1 MNVKSHLNFWF
12 MQLEFCTSHINNF
25 KRIRKQWWYMYY
37 SSQRKTIHSYLGH
50 FKTLV
55 IIEVR
60 VTIWNWNEW
69 DLRGFQG
76 FRVDLPIKSARYRG
90 QYSSYPIKL
99 FYTSNIPIILQS
111 ALVSNLYLISQV
123 CFWIAIYLK
132 SEQSKHVDCACT
144 YYCNCIKYTNV
155 NSGLVHGSV
164 YEFLF
169 YFSDFG
175 NKIQWKFLDQL
186 VGSLGCK

>member
-1 MNVKSHLNFWF
+1 
-12 MQLEFCTSHINNF
+12 
-25 KRIRKQWWYMYY
+25 MYY
-37 SSQRKTIHSYLGH
+37 SSQRKTIHNYLGH

-69 DLRGFQG
+69 DLLGFQG

-123 CFWIAIYLK
+123 CFWIIIYLK
-132 SEQSKHVDCACT
+132 CEQSKHVDCACT
-144 YYCNCIKYTNV
+144 YYCDFIKFTVHWNINSWLVLELV
-155 NSGLVHGSV
+155 N
-164 YEFLF
+164 YFLF
-169 YFSDFG
+169 CVFQILATKFSG
-175 NKIQWKFLDQL
+175 NFLINL
-186 VGSLGCK
+186 LGVWAVSK